1 MSLDLKKMQ
10 ETLQDIYQRYESE
23 AGQFKEQAFCSP
35 GCSFCCTVV
44 GKIDIVTLEGLIL
57 LESLESMPK
66 TEAKKIIQGL
76 ERDRNLRRKGKKSA
90 CPFLDDAQGVCRVY
104 HIRPFSCRQ
113 LYSLRKCDQ
122 GGPLVHKQAV
132 SLARK
137 VVRDIQKLDDTGY
150 SGHHSFILKL
160 LQNEKFRNT
169 YSTGDFDP
177 GSIIKFGKKHGII
190 INRHA
195 KIGAVSR

>member
-1 MSLDLKKMQ
+1 MSLDFKKMQ
-10 ETLQDIYQRYESE
+10 ETLQGIYQRYESE
-23 AGQFKEQAFCSP
+23 AGQFKEQAVCGR
-35 GCSFCCTVV
+35 GCSSCCSVM
-44 GKIDIVTLEGLIL
+44 GKIDIVTVEGIIL
-57 LESLESMPK
+57 LERLESMPES
-66 TEAKKIIQGL
+66 EAKEISQGL

-90 CPFLDDAQGVCRVY
+90 CPFLDEQGACRVY
-104 HIRPFSCRQ
+104 PVRPFSCRQ
-113 LYSLRKCDQ
+113 LYSLKKCDQ

-169 YSTGDFDP
+169 YSAGGFDP
-177 GSIIKFGKKHGII
+177 SSIKKFGKKHEII
-190 INRHA
+190 INRFA
-195 KIGAVSR
+195 K